1 MLRDLIRDTSGGLDD
16 SLGMIMQ
23 VVVLV
28 LVFAFSGTLIGSA
41 VVQSFTD
48 IVAHHIASL
57 EVSTPPSFTVA
68 QATSEASTY
77 LLAKNP
83 SEPSSTSQCSTT
95 ASTCIVFEPCS
106 AISPDCVV
114 VVERKVTLPVIGSKI
129 TWIAKATAV
138 WQPGTVAV
146 NGDPEPEL

>member
-1 MLRDLIRDTSGGLDD
+1 MLRDLIQDTSGGLDD
-16 SLGMIMQ
+16 ALGLIMQ
-23 VVVLV
+23 VLVLV

-48 IVAHHIASL
+48 IVAHHIASI
-57 EVSTPPSFTVA
+57 EVSAPPSFTVTEA
-68 QATSEASTY
+68 NSAASTY

-83 SEPSSTSQCSTT
+83 SIQTYPSQCQSS
-95 ASTCIVFEPCS
+95 ASTCIAFEPCS
-106 AISPDCVV
+106 ATSPACVV
-114 VVERKVTLPVIGSKI
+114 VVERQVTLPVVDKKI

-146 NGDPEPEL
+146 NQ